1 VEGNGGRNTF
11 RGPGFDQTD
20 GALSKNTT
28 LPWFGHEKTNL
39 QIRMDFY
46 NIFNVK
52 NLQGWDTNLADD
64 DVVNGQEIGNFG
76 KTTGV
81 GQARTLQF
89 GANLRF

>member
-1 VEGNGGRNTF
+1 
-11 RGPGFDQTD
+11 
-20 GALSKNTT
+20 
-28 LPWFGHEKTNL
+28 
-39 QIRMDFY
+39 MDFY

-64 DVVNGQEIGNFG
+64 NVVNGTQLGNFG

-89 GANLRF
+89 SGNLRF